1 MMQATIHRPAATRH
15 LLNNIVV
22 QARTTRPSVIISSSG
37 FMHLHGTPQDNCS
50 YQRRRFSKK
59 SPGNDPLE
67 LLKQSSVKRD
77 YCDEDG
83 YRNKHQHWIFG
94 IATSGDSLE
103 SAPTLRTLDFQRVT
117 SSGIDFIRKRG
128 KGAAGLASSG
138 KSSTLLC
145 SFGKYRPGETVEQ
158 WLAEGQCE
166 QINLLEEDGSGRN
179 LLSVIPSRSIVE
191 IVASMVVKEEEG
203 KGLEEVRVEIW
214 MYVFLTYNNASPF
227 SITSRLALKER
238 EPMERHSHY
247 MEVVQRTRQQLE
259 KGDLTKEEIEKGIMA
274 VRFVPY
280 HMERLV
286 GGPDQVMWER
296 WQWDRDAGACPEGTP
311 LWDAPKLLLPY

>member
-203 KGLEEVRVEIW
+203 KGLEE
-214 MYVFLTYNNASPF
+214 
-227 SITSRLALKER
+227 ER

-274 VRFVPY
+274 ARFVPY

>member
-37 FMHLHGTPQDNCS
+37 FMPLHGTPQDNCS

-203 KGLEEVRVEIW
+203 KGLEE
-214 MYVFLTYNNASPF
+214 
-227 SITSRLALKER
+227 ER
-238 EPMERHSHY
+238 EPMEKHSHY

>member
-1 MMQATIHRPAATRH
+1 
-15 LLNNIVV
+15 
-22 QARTTRPSVIISSSG
+22 
-37 FMHLHGTPQDNCS
+37 MHLHGTPQDNCS

-203 KGLEEVRVEIW
+203 KGLEE
-214 MYVFLTYNNASPF
+214 
-227 SITSRLALKER
+227 ER
-238 EPMERHSHY
+238 EPMEKHSHY

-274 VRFVPY
+274 ARFVPY

>member
-203 KGLEEVRVEIW
+203 KGLEE
-214 MYVFLTYNNASPF
+214 
-227 SITSRLALKER
+227 ER
-238 EPMERHSHY
+238 EPMEKHSHY

>member
-203 KGLEEVRVEIW
+203 KGLEE
-214 MYVFLTYNNASPF
+214 
-227 SITSRLALKER
+227 ER
-238 EPMERHSHY
+238 EPMEKHSHY

-274 VRFVPY
+274 ARFVPY

>member
-203 KGLEEVRVEIW
+203 KGLEE
-214 MYVFLTYNNASPF
+214 
-227 SITSRLALKER
+227 ER
-238 EPMERHSHY
+238 EPMEKHSHY

-259 KGDLTKEEIEKGIMA
+259 KGDLTKEEIEKGIM
-274 VRFVPY
+274 VRLIFFSF
-280 HMERLV
+280 
-286 GGPDQVMWER
+286 
-296 WQWDRDAGACPEGTP
+296 
-311 LWDAPKLLLPY
+311 